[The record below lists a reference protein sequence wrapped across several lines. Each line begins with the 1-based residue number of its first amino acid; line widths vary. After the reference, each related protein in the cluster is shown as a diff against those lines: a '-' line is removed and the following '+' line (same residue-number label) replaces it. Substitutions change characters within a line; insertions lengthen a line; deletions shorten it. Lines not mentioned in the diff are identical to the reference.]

1 MSRITKYIE
10 AESRL
15 VDTKEWEEEGG
26 REREREKDFNIRVVG
41 SGGK

>member
-15 VDTKEWEEEGG
+15 VDTKEWEEEG
-26 REREREKDFNIRVVG
+26 VG
-41 SGGK
+41 SDCLGLWGFIMG